1 MLPEGRSELER
12 IVDVDAAPLL
22 ANNSIFAQAYQG
34 RMMRLSA
41 RDGRPRWELEVSSF
55 LNLAE
60 GLGQVYAVEEK
71 DTLTAVDQDRGE
83 VIWQHELLARRGLTA
98 PLAFSNYLVVGDAD
112 GYLHV
117 MAQRDGRMMG
127 REKVGGKG
135 LRTPFTLAE
144 STLFVLDNAGGLHA
158 YSITSR

>member
-1 MLPEGRSELER
+1 ASNGEPIWEQRIMLPEGRSELER

-83 VIWQHELLARRGLTA
+83 VIWQHDLLARRGLTA
-98 PLAFSNYLVVGDAD
+98 PLAFSNY
-112 GYLHV
+112 
-117 MAQRDGRMMG
+117 
-127 REKVGGKG
+127 
-135 LRTPFTLAE
+135 
-144 STLFVLDNAGGLHA
+144 
-158 YSITSR
+158 